1 MSDRETADQ
10 SPGGAIDVL
19 LVIGVSG
26 AGRGTVAKV
35 LEDAGWY
42 VADNVPSALI
52 SRLVQVASDNEQVAR
67 DDESG
72 SAEDDRSGAIGS
84 RLAVVVRTGAR
95 NFTTELASVR
105 SELRDIGVEPKVLFL
120 DASDSAL
127 VRRFEQVRRGHPL
140 QGSGTLIEGITTERQ
155 ILASV
160 KHEADLVVDTSL
172 LSVQRLREIIEDAF
186 AEDSGLMLNVAVQSF
201 GFKYG
206 LPIDAD
212 LVADVRF
219 LPNPYWVPELR
230 PHNGQDAEVRDYVLG
245 QDGATEF
252 LDLYTRLIGLTAD
265 GYQREGKRYMTIGV
279 GCTGGK
285 HRSVAMGEALAQR
298 LSEPDP
304 ARPYQ
309 FEVRVM
315 HRDLGR
321 E

>member
-1 MSDRETADQ
+1 MDRIPRGVHVDDPETQNVD
-10 SPGGAIDVL
+10 IDVL

-42 VADNVPSALI
+42 VADNVPSTLI
-52 SRLVQVASDNEQVAR
+52 SRMVQVAREG
-67 DDESG
+67 ESG
-72 SAEDDRSGAIGS
+72 ASGGEQAGPVGS

-95 NFTTELASVR
+95 NFASELASVR
-105 SELRDIGVEPKVLFL
+105 RELREIGVTPKVLFL

-140 QGSGTLIEGITTERQ
+140 QGSGTLMQGIAAERE

-160 KHEADLVVDTSL
+160 KHQADLVVDTSL

-186 AEDSGLMLNVAVQSF
+186 AEDSRLLLNVAVQSF

-219 LPNPYWVPELR
+219 LPNPHWVPELR
-230 PHNGQDAEVRDYVLG
+230 PHNGQDADVRDYVLG
-245 QDGATEF
+245 QVGASEY
-252 LDLYTRLIGLTAD
+252 LDLYARLVGLTAD

-285 HRSVAMGEALAQR
+285 HRSVAMTEALAER
-298 LSEPDP
+298 LSRPDP
-304 ARPYQ
+304 ERPYQ
-309 FEVRVM
+309 FAVRVM